1 MARRLNYKEL
11 VAVAE
16 NILHPAEAQFA
27 EDQISEQLLLLC
39 INCPDPAG
47 AMDWIVV
54 EALPPITAQELV
66 DRALALPPRDPPSL
80 PESELPATHPLRHMK
95 LEC

>member
-1 MARRLNYKEL
+1 MAKKLHYGEMI
-11 VAVAE
+11 AIAE
-16 NILHPAEAQFA
+16 NILNPARFTE
-27 EDQISEQLLLLC
+27 EEIDKQLLLLC

-54 EALPPITAQELV
+54 EAMPPITAKELV
-66 DRALALPPRDPPSL
+66 DRALAQAPRDPASL

-95 LEC
+95 VDQ